1 MIDGSYTNNMATPL
15 EKSTPKVVSQAS
27 ARETT
32 PKETASEDHER
43 DEIEFVDPLPDELK
57 CSICLLVF
65 KDPIL
70 TDCGHLFCQAC
81 IAPVSSR
88 NPRCPLCNEEGFRT
102 FPDKRTIRKIRSL
115 KIKCKKRVEGCEWVG
130 EYGRLEH
137 HLDPKEGDCEF
148 VEAECDFYPVGCTT
162 RSLRK
167 DLPQHMEAN
176 THKHLILMSTVGLK
190 AGGET
195 ERQLQERRAE
205 LLQQQLQ
212 KKEEET
218 QRRFVKLEGE
228 LKEKDEQI
236 EALQGRVEKQLQKRE
251 EDAQRR
257 FKEKDEQIKAL
268 KGRVESL
275 EQQFRC
281 PPCEF
286 IMRDFSKHKAADDEW
301 LSPHFYSHPGGYKQR
316 LAVYANGCDH
326 KGTQVSFEEYI
337 MQGEYDNLLQW
348 PKGLSNYIFLLNH
361 NTGDWDK
368 DVGAATW
375 STKPQAAQERHNS
388 SETLPN
394 SELGKYL
401 KNDCIHFRVTKVHI
415 S

>member
-1 MIDGSYTNNMATPL
+1 MATPL
-15 EKSTPKVVSQAS
+15 EKSTPK
-27 ARETT
+27 EI
-32 PKETASEDHER
+32 EDHER
-43 DEIEFVDPLPDELK
+43 DEIEFVDALPDELK

-70 TDCGHLFCQAC
+70 TDYGHHFCQAC

-88 NPRCPLCNEEGFRT
+88 NARCPLCNEEGFRT
-102 FPDKRTIRKIRSL
+102 FPDKSATRKIKSL
-115 KIKCKKRVEGCEWVG
+115 QIKCKKRVEGCEWVG

-137 HLDPKEGDCEF
+137 HLDAKEGDCGF
-148 VEAECDFYPVGCTT
+148 VEVECDFHSVGCTT
-162 RSLRK
+162 RPLRK

-176 THKHLILMSTVGLK
+176 THKHLILMSTASLK

-212 KKEEET
+212 KKEEDT
-218 QRRFVKLEGE
+218 QRRF
-228 LKEKDEQI
+228 KEKDEQI
-236 EALQGRVEKQLQKRE
+236 EALQAQLQDLNIRTYW
-251 EDAQRR
+251 
-257 FKEKDEQIKAL
+257 
-268 KGRVESL
+268 
-275 EQQFRC
+275 
-281 PPCEF
+281 PPFEF

-301 LSPHFYSHPGGYKQR
+301 LSPPFYSRPGGYKQR
-316 LAVYANGCDH
+316 FAVYANGRDH

-337 MQGEYDNLLQW
+337 MQGEYDDQLQW

-361 NTGDWDK
+361 NTGKWDG
-368 DVGAATW
+368 DVGVGARC
-375 STKPQAAQERHNS
+375 TKPQAAQERRNS
-388 SETLPN
+388 SKTLPN

-401 KNDCIHFRVTKVHI
+401 KNDYIHFRVSKV